1 MLLYNSVLNIFVPCI
16 YCIIVLLFCALHFVY
31 FVYCFVPYILVYF
44 SQVERQGTK

>member
-1 MLLYNSVLNIFVPCI
+1 MPCI

-31 FVYCFVPYILVYF
+31 FVNCFVPYILIYF